1 MIKSKKLEKYS
12 NLSHGFFNKDLG
24 LYKRINKSL
33 NRDNLNIIRKKLG
46 IKLSKIIIPNQTHSS
61 KFFEIK
67 KKSISKIDCDGL
79 ITKKSGI
86 ALGILTADCAPIMI
100 YDKKLKFISIVHAG
114 WKGALKG
121 IITKTLNY
129 YFRKGSNKKDII
141 VVIGPCIAQKNYEVK
156 KDFFDKFTKNCA
168 KNNKFFKKEK
178 NFIKFSLQDYVRSK
192 VADFGISNIEVIK
205 LDTFERKNNFFSA
218 RYSLKKKFNDY
229 GRNISVI
236 MIK

>member
-1 MIKSKKLEKYS
+1 MIKSKKLKKYS
-12 NLSHGFFNKDLG
+12 NLTHGFFNKDLG
-24 LYKRINKSL
+24 LSRGINKSL
-33 NRDNLNIIRKKLG
+33 NRIHLNIIKKKLG
-46 IKLSKIIIPNQTHSS
+46 IKLSKIIIPNQTHSN
-61 KFFEIK
+61 KFFVVK
-67 KKSISKIDCDGL
+67 KNLISKIDCDGL
-79 ITKKSGI
+79 ITKEAGV
-86 ALGILTADCAPIMI
+86 ALGILTADCAPVMI
-100 YDKKLKFISIVHAG
+100 YDKKLKFISILHAG

-141 VVIGPCIAQKNYEVK
+141 VVIGPCISQKNYEVK
-156 KDFFDKFTKNCA
+156 KDFFLKFTKNCT
-168 KNNKFFKKEK
+168 KNNKFFKTEK
-178 NFIKFSLQDYVRSK
+178 NYIKFSLRDYIRSE
-192 VADFGISNIEVIK
+192 VANFGICNIEVIK